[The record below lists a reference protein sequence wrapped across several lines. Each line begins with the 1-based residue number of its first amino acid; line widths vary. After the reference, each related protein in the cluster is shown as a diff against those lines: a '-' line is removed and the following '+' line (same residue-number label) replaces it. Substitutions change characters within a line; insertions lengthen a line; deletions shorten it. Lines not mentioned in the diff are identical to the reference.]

1 MESADSVNHDD
12 SEGKER
18 LPIEAAYQRQLMP
31 IDVITSYSSQM
42 GTADLRVIVEARD
55 GKHYAVKTV
64 ADGTGGVPASELFCY
79 ELAYRVLIPTPSYAF
94 INMPNDGISFGSA
107 WEGGVVNGDPK
118 INYPLF
124 INEVLTGQK
133 KVPNLKV
140 FFSRLFAFDLFVN
153 NVDRHWGNYLWRTSY
168 NDSYVALA
176 FDFSRA
182 CFELGHDGYH
192 ALSPLSRTQSTF
204 RLLNTTKNYDRSE
217 AVACLEAIRAIT
229 TAEVEGI
236 LGNFPTA
243 WMPKTKRRE
252 YIEWWNSDARQAR
265 IDHLL
270 KLL

>member
-1 MESADSVNHDD
+1 MDSADSVDQKD
-12 SEGKER
+12 SEDKKR

-31 IDVITSYSSQM
+31 IDVITSYSSHM

-55 GKHYAVKTV
+55 GKHYAVKTT
-64 ADGTGGVPASELFCY
+64 ADGAGNVPASELFCY

-94 INMPNDGISFGSA
+94 ISMPTEGVSFGSA
-107 WEGGVVNGDPK
+107 WEGGVVNGDSK
-118 INYPLF
+118 INYLSF
-124 INEVLTGQK
+124 IQDVLSGQK
-133 KVPNLKV
+133 KIPNLKV

-153 NVDRHWGNYLWRTSY
+153 NVDRHWGNYLWRTSF

-192 ALSPLSRTQSTF
+192 ALSPLSKTQGTF
-204 RLLNTTKNYDRSE
+204 RLLNTTKNYERSE
-217 AVACLEAIRAIT
+217 AVACLEAIRAIP

-236 LGNFPTA
+236 LANFPSA
-243 WMPKTKRRE
+243 WMGKAKRRE
-252 YIEWWNSDARQAR
+252 YIEWWNSEARQAR